1 MSKGGIPQV
10 VDNHGA
16 ADFSRLMTVPQSEDL
31 IDQAFRKGRKAQAPK
46 GAPGEAGKNR
56 ELARV
61 GAASRT
67 FESRLHRVIRS
78 FPNLDELHPFYHEL
92 VDVLVSVD
100 DVKQHLGAV
109 SWARSR
115 IQSIRSDIEKRIR
128 AAENNHEIML
138 ARKEAYGRMAS
149 IVTDISDDLA
159 ELAKIRYELAGI
171 PTLRIDQPTL
181 VIAGYPNVGKSS
193 LLTEITRA
201 TPQIAVYPFTTKGV
215 HIGHRDHRHHQVQ
228 ILDTPGILDRPMD
241 ERNPIEQQ
249 AILAL
254 RHAADTILFLLD
266 PSGHCGYP
274 LDAQTN
280 LLNEVKTLFEDTTIL
295 TVENKSDLET
305 TGEHP
310 AISVTENEGLEA
322 ITENALDAAVDAFN
336 ERWQPF

>member
-1 MSKGGIPQV
+1 
-10 VDNHGA
+10 
-16 ADFSRLMTVPQSEDL
+16 MTVPQSDDL

-46 GAPGEAGKNR
+46 GAPGEEGKNR

-100 DVKQHLGAV
+100 EVKQHLGAV
-109 SWARSR
+109 GWARGR

-128 AAENNHEIML
+128 ATDSNHEAML

-149 IVTDISDDLA
+149 LVTDIDEDLA
-159 ELAKIRYELAGI
+159 ELAKIRYELAGL

-193 LLTEITRA
+193 LLTLITRA

-215 HIGHRDHRHHQVQ
+215 HIGHRDHRHHQAQ
-228 ILDTPGILDRPMD
+228 IMDTPGILDRPMD
-241 ERNPIEQQ
+241 ERNAIEKQ

-274 LDAQTN
+274 LEAQEN
-280 LLNEVKTLFEDTTIL
+280 LLDEVQTLFEDTTIL
-295 TVENKSDLET
+295 IVENKSDLET
-305 TGEHP
+305 TGRYP
-310 AISVTENEGLEA
+310 AISVTDEEGLEE
-322 ITENALDAAVDAFN
+322 ITTQALDATVDAFN
-336 ERWQPF
+336 ERFNPF